1 VIFIYFSAII
11 SFIPRFYSWMKT
23 TLVIPGVSIMTL
35 CTSSFTIS
43 ILLKLVLP
51 YIKGGDDSDD

>member
-1 VIFIYFSAII
+1 MLIYFSTII
-11 SFIPRFYSWMKT
+11 SLIPRFYSWMKT
-23 TLVIPGVSIMTL
+23 TLVVPGVSIMTL
-35 CTSSFTIS
+35 CTSAFTIS

>member
-1 VIFIYFSAII
+1 
-11 SFIPRFYSWMKT
+11 MKT